1 MRETTVGSQ
10 LASVTERLHGLIEGI
25 ERGDQPGREH
35 IDETLT
41 DGYACA
47 LALDAECRRLESRIS
62 ENAVHLG
69 AESGV
74 EQALELSA
82 LARLLTRRRREL
94 DSLRDLLAVLR
105 TGVHQ
110 ARVA

>member
-1 MRETTVGSQ
+1 VGNQ
-10 LASVTERLHGLIEGI
+10 LAAVTERLHGLMEGI
-25 ERGDQPGREH
+25 EHGDQPGRER
-35 IDETLT
+35 IEETLT

-47 LALDAECRRLESRIS
+47 LSLDAECRRLEIRIS

-69 AESGV
+69 GESSV

>member
-1 MRETTVGSQ
+1 MGNQ
-10 LASVTERLHGLIEGI
+10 LAAVTERLHSLIEGI
-25 ERGDQPGREH
+25 EHGEQPGRER
-35 IDETLT
+35 IEETLT

-47 LALDAECRRLESRIS
+47 LSLDAECRRLEIRIS

-69 AESGV
+69 GESSV

-82 LARLLTRRRREL
+82 FARLLTRRRREL
-94 DSLRDLLAVLR
+94 ESLRDLLAVLR
-105 TGVHQ
+105 TGERQ

>member
-1 MRETTVGSQ
+1 VGNQ
-10 LASVTERLHGLIEGI
+10 LAAVTERLHSLIEGI
-25 ERGDQPGREH
+25 EHGEQPGRER
-35 IDETLT
+35 IEETLT

-47 LALDAECRRLESRIS
+47 LSLDAECRRLEIRIS
-62 ENAVHLG
+62 EIAVHLG
-69 AESGV
+69 GASSV

-105 TGVHQ
+105 TGVRQ

>member
-1 MRETTVGSQ
+1 MGNQ
-10 LASVTERLHGLIEGI
+10 LASVTERLHVLIEGI
-25 ERGDQPGREH
+25 EHGEQPGRER
-35 IDETLT
+35 IEETLT

-47 LALDAECRRLESRIS
+47 LSLDGECRRLESRIS

-69 AESGV
+69 GERGV

-94 DSLRDLLAVLR
+94 DSLRDLLALLR